1 MRSADAVLVVL
12 NCECCLNMSIQDV
25 SLRISSL
32 LATHLGCGAM
42 RPLLTAVTALLLL
55 LCGVAGATSAADQA
69 HYERALST
77 AIDEVVDWWL
87 PEAEEDE
94 EDRRGV
100 AIEPFGDPDIADI
113 TDIADIPTLPTF

>member
-1 MRSADAVLVVL
+1 
-12 NCECCLNMSIQDV
+12 MS
-25 SLRISSL
+25 
-32 LATHLGCGAM
+32 
-42 RPLLTAVTALLLL
+42 LLTAVTALLLL
-55 LCGVAGATSAADQA
+55 VCRLAGATSAADQA

-77 AIDEVVDWWL
+77 AIDEVADWWL

-113 TDIADIPTLPTF
+113 TDIADIPTLPTFRHYRHSNITDIPTLPTLPTLDSTDNRHSDT